1 MNDIEISKKSI
12 KQPITEVIKNIGLSE
27 DDISVYG
34 KYKAKIDI
42 KDYKEDITNPK
53 LILVTAM
60 SPTPYG
66 EGKTTVS
73 IGLSDALCSLHRRC
87 IVCLREPSMGPVFG
101 FKGGATGGGLAQVVP
116 MEDINLHFTG
126 DLHAI
131 TSANNLISAAID
143 NHIYFGNKL
152 DIKKVLF
159 KRCVDV
165 NDRALRR
172 VKLDNREEEFTITA
186 ASEIMAL
193 FTLAKDLDDLRERL
207 GRVVIGINSKDEF
220 VYVRDLNLEGSLVAL
235 LKDAIKPNAVQTL
248 ENNPAFIHGGPFA
261 NIAHGCSSIIST
273 KTAMKL
279 ADYVITEAGFGAE
292 LGAEKFFDIKCR
304 VGELTPYKVVL
315 VSTIKA
321 LKYHGGCTGSIYDED
336 FVALEKGFEN
346 LDKHYSNLKKFGVEV
361 VVCLNQYATDSLE
374 ELKVFEKH
382 CIEKGYTYTIS
393 NSYNLGG
400 QGSIDL
406 ANKILEEKES
416 NFNYLYE
423 LEESYESKINKV
435 CKEIYGASSVKFSD
449 EALSKLA
456 LIEKNEIA
464 NLPICVAK
472 TQYSFS
478 DDKNKIGVP
487 KDFEVTVKDIQLY
500 LGAGF
505 VTVYLGNIL
514 TMPGLPEKPNY
525 EIIDVEDGEIINLS

>member
-12 KQPITEVIKNIGLSE
+12 KKPITEIINEIGLNES
-27 DDISVYG
+27 DYSIYG
-34 KYKAKIDI
+34 KYKAKIDL
-42 KDYKEDITNPK
+42 KDFKEEEHNPK

-73 IGLSDALCSLHRRC
+73 IGLHDALCSLHRKS

-131 TSANNLISAAID
+131 TSANNLISAAVD

-152 DIKKVLF
+152 DIQKVLF
-159 KRCVDV
+159 KRCLDV

-172 VKLDNREEEFTITA
+172 IKIGDREESFTITA
-186 ASEIMAL
+186 ASEVMAL
-193 FTLAKDLDDLRERL
+193 FTLASSLDDLRERL
-207 GRVVIGINSKDEF
+207 GRIVVGINSKDEF
-220 VYVRDLNLEGSLVAL
+220 VYVKDLNLEGSLIAL
-235 LKDAIKPNAVQTL
+235 LKDAFMPNVVQTL

-273 KTAMKL
+273 KTAMKI

-304 VGELTPYKVVL
+304 VGELTPYKTVL

-321 LKYHGGCTGSIYDED
+321 LKYHGGCSGSIYDED
-336 FVALEKGFEN
+336 FDALEKGFAN
-346 LDKHYSNLKKFGVEV
+346 LDKHYSNLNKFGVNV
-361 VVCLNQYATDSLE
+361 IVCLNQYATDSVE
-374 ELKVFEKH
+374 ELKAFEKH
-382 CIEKGYTYTIS
+382 CIEKGYDYTIV

-406 ANKILEEKES
+406 ANKVLEEKNS
-416 NFNYLYE
+416 NFKYLYE
-423 LEESYESKINKV
+423 SDESYEDKINKV
-435 CKEIYGASSVKFSD
+435 CREIYGASSVNFSE
-449 EALSKLA
+449 EALNKLE
-456 LIEKNEIA
+456 LISKNEIA

-478 DDKNKIGVP
+478 DDKNKLGVP
-487 KDFEVTVKDIQLY
+487 ESFSVTVKDIQLY

-505 VTVYLGNIL
+505 VTVYLGDIL

-525 EIIDVEDGEIINLS
+525 EIIDVENDEIINLS

>member
-1 MNDIEISKKSI
+1 MDDIEISKRCI
-12 KQPITEVIKNIGLSE
+12 KKPIIEVVKNIGLN
-27 DDISVYG
+27 DKDISIYG
-34 KYKAKIDI
+34 EYKAKIDL
-42 KDYKEDITNPK
+42 KAYNNNHNSK
-53 LILVTAM
+53 LILVTAI

-73 IGLSDALCSLHRRC
+73 IGLDDALCSLGKKS

-126 DLHAI
+126 DMHAI

-143 NHIYFGNKL
+143 NHIYFGNEL
-152 DIKKVLF
+152 DIQKVLF
-159 KRCVDV
+159 KRCLDV
-165 NDRALRR
+165 NDRSLRR
-172 VKLDNREEEFTITA
+172 IKIGDREESFTITA
-186 ASEIMAL
+186 ASEVMAL
-193 FTLAKDLDDLRERL
+193 FTLASSLDDLRERL
-207 GRVVIGINSKDEF
+207 GRIVIGINSKDEYI
-220 VYVRDLNLEGSLVAL
+220 YVRDLKLEGSLIAL
-235 LKDAIKPNAVQTL
+235 LKDAFKPNVVQTL

-273 KTAMKL
+273 KSAMQL

-304 VGELTPYKVVL
+304 IGGLTPYKVVL
-315 VSTIKA
+315 VATIKA
-321 LKYHGGCTGSIYDED
+321 LKYHGGCSGSIYDED
-336 FVALEKGFEN
+336 FEALEKGFAN
-346 LDKHYSNLKKFGVEV
+346 LDKHYENLTKFGVNI
-361 VVCLNQYATDSLE
+361 VVCLNQYATDSMD
-374 ELKVFEKH
+374 ELKLFEKH
-382 CIEKGYTYTIS
+382 CIEKGYNYTIS

-406 ANKILEEKES
+406 ANKVLEEKEN
-416 NFNYLYE
+416 NFKYLYE
-423 LEESYESKINKV
+423 LDDSYTSKINKV
-435 CKEIYGASSVKFSD
+435 CKEIYGANEVNFSE
-449 EALSKLA
+449 EALKKLDLISKN
-456 LIEKNEIA
+456 KIA

-487 KDFEVTVKDIQLY
+487 KDFSVTVKDIQLY

-505 VTVYLGNIL
+505 VTVYLGDIL
-514 TMPGLPEKPNY
+514 TMPGLAKSPNY
-525 EIIDVEDGEIINLS
+525 EKIDVVDNEIINLS

>member
-1 MNDIEISKKSI
+1 MNDIEISNKSI
-12 KQPITEVIKNIGLSE
+12 KKPITEVIKDLGISDE
-27 DDISVYG
+27 DTYICG
-34 KYKAKIDI
+34 KYKAKVSL
-42 KDYKEDITNPK
+42 KDYKELEHNPK

-73 IGLSDALCSLHRRC
+73 IGLHDALCSLNRKS

-159 KRCVDV
+159 KRCLDV

-172 VKLDNREEEFTITA
+172 IKLETRDDSFTITA
-186 ASEIMAL
+186 ASEVMAL
-193 FTLAKDLDDLRERL
+193 FTLASDLDDLRERL
-207 GRVVIGINSKDEF
+207 GRIVIGVNSKDEYI
-220 VYVRDLNLEGSLVAL
+220 YVRDLNLEGSLVAL
-235 LKDAIKPNAVQTL
+235 LKDAINPNVVQTL

-273 KTAMKL
+273 KTAMSI
-279 ADYVITEAGFGAE
+279 ADYVITEAGFGAD

-315 VSTIKA
+315 VATIKA
-321 LKYHGGCTGSIYDED
+321 LKYHGGCTGSIYDEN
-336 FVALEKGFEN
+336 FEALEKGFAN
-346 LDKHYSNLKKFGVEV
+346 LDKHYSNLKKFGVDV
-361 VVCLNQYATDSLE
+361 VVCLNQYATDSVKELE
-374 ELKVFEKH
+374 VFEKH
-382 CIEKGYTYTIS
+382 CKDNEYTYTIC

-400 QGSIDL
+400 QGSVDL
-406 ANKILEEKES
+406 ANKIIEDS
-416 NFNYLYE
+416 NTNFKYLYE
-423 LEESYESKINKV
+423 LEESYIDKINKV
-435 CKEIYGASSVKFSD
+435 WKEIYGAKEVKFSE
-449 EALSKLA
+449 EAMSKLKF
-456 LIEKNEIA
+456 IDKNEVF

-478 DDKNKIGVP
+478 DDKNKLGAP
-487 KDFEVTVKDIQLY
+487 TDFEVTVKDVKLY

-505 VTVYLGNIL
+505 LTVYLGDIL

-525 EIIDVEDGEIINLS
+525 EIIDVKDGEIINLS